1 MSSRTYGGSA
11 VVQFLTPVTLTA
23 PTTKIKSYDR
33 SSSLSATSL
42 MVRTPVVVIG
52 RDVQVRH
59 EARLYRVE
67 VRDLLHRVV
76 AATWLKLGAA

>member
-1 MSSRTYGGSA
+1 MPA
-11 VVQFLTPVTLTA
+11 TLTM
-23 PTTKIKSYDR
+23 PTTKIKSRGVPHR
-33 SSSLSATSL
+33 SSAASLTFRTS
-42 MVRTPVVVIG
+42 VVVTR

-76 AATWLKLGAA
+76 AATWSKLGAA